1 MGNRCRVTFYDLQQ
15 EMRRSIEVRANSPM
29 SAAEA
34 ALRWMLE
41 QDLVVED
48 FGQTVK
54 VEVITTV
61 EHFFH
66 LTVVAS
72 RLSRLNEQASTARA
86 A

>member
-1 MGNRCRVTFYDLQQ
+1 MGNRCRVTFYDVQQ
-15 EMRRSIEVRANSPM
+15 EMRRSMEVRANSPM

-41 QDLVVED
+41 RDLFVED
-48 FGQTVK
+48 FGQTAK

-61 EHFFH
+61 EHSFP
-66 LTVVAS
+66 LTAVTA
-72 RLSRLNEQASTARA
+72 RLSHKAEA